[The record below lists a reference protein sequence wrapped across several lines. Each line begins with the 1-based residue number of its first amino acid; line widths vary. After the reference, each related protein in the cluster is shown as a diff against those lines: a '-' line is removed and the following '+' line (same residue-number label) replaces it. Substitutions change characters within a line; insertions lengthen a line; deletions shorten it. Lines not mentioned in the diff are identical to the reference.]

1 MAEIETIDGGG
12 QTENDVHQRPK
23 TSKSVIL
30 EERDEE
36 EKVSKKPKSKLSPMS
51 CLIVWFFD
59 MFAVVSAQSVA
70 AKFKCVVPHV
80 QILAGKNSMIQF

>member
-30 EERDEE
+30 EEKDEE
-36 EKVSKKPKSKLSPMS
+36 EKVSKKPKSKHSLIWCFYCRIFQYILRCFRPICSNVAQANSPTCVKIVRVKFLST
-51 CLIVWFFD
+51 
-59 MFAVVSAQSVA
+59 
-70 AKFKCVVPHV
+70 
-80 QILAGKNSMIQF
+80 N